1 MKRNIRFLCTFV
13 QKCPDEIL
21 VEHEEDSEPLYATF
35 IRTVAAMWDSFGD
48 LEADVLSAFI
58 NIVQRVFA
66 FSPDDKENLTRFLED
81 LDMISQ
87 LEDYDGENTDRVD
100 QILEL
105 LRSL

>member
-48 LEADVLSAFI
+48 LEAHVLSAFI
-58 NIVQRVFA
+58 EIMERVSA
-66 FSPDDKENLTRFLED
+66 IWDDKENLTTFLED

-87 LEDYDGENTDRVD
+87 LED
-100 QILEL
+100 
-105 LRSL
+105 